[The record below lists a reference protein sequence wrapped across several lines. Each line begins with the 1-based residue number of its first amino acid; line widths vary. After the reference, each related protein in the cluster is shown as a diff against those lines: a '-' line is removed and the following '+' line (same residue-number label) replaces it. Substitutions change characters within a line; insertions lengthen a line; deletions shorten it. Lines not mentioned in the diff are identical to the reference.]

1 MGFEAIGG
9 VLGGVRVGW
18 RDVLDVAILAF
29 LIYEFL
35 RLIRHTRAMQIV
47 IGGGLV
53 VALYYVSE
61 VATLRTV
68 NWIIRDMFGYLVF
81 AAIVLFQADIRRG
94 LSRLGR
100 APFFRYFTR
109 RATTAETLEEIVTA
123 AGLLASRRIGALIA
137 IERGIGLRNY
147 VDSGIPLDSRV
158 TYDLLVSIFQT
169 DSPLHDGAVVIQD
182 DRIAAASCFLPLTVN
197 PQSTELGTRHRAA
210 IGLTEETDG
219 VALVVSEETGS
230 VSLAVDGQIER
241 DLDAGLLAAR
251 LHALVR
257 TDGRVRPETAAGE
270 VA

>member
-1 MGFEAIGG
+1 MGFEAIGN
-9 VLGGVRVGW
+9 VSGVRVGW
-18 RDVLDVAILAF
+18 RDVLDVAILTF

-47 IGGGLV
+47 FGGVLV

-61 VATLRTV
+61 IATLRTV
-68 NWIIRDMFGYLVF
+68 NWIIGDMFGYIVF

-100 APFFRYFTR
+100 AHFFRYFTR
-109 RATTAETLEEIVTA
+109 RATTQETLEEVVTA
-123 AGLLASRRIGALIA
+123 TGLLASRRIGALIA

-147 VDSGIPLDSRV
+147 VDSGIPLDSNV

-197 PQSTELGTRHRAA
+197 PQSTELGSRHRAA

-219 VALVVSEETGS
+219 VALVVSEETGT

-241 DLDAGLLAAR
+241 DLDAELLAAR
-251 LHALVR
+251 LQALVR